1 MINWNTIPMVYN
13 DSFTYMEWLGKLT
26 YIVNNHESRLNA
38 AEKNIKDL
46 TITIAEI
53 LAAQRA
59 IDDWKNNTVDP
70 FIDTITDWKADTVDP
85 FIASVTVDIADLKE
99 GLTNEAATRR
109 NADNAIWDKLNETS
123 ATADAAYAKAD
134 RISIDLE
141 NIGSIRYF
149 IEETIDQE
157 VSGTNTIATIVVP
170 DEEWSTVDV
179 RGHYGTTEFRI
190 TGQRNATT
198 VTSGDYT
205 YSYDTATKT
214 ITLTIAN
221 APTLDRLDFILYKGA
236 LTPDEQEQRDQEY
249 YESMDA
255 NGDETLD
262 SSDSA
267 MILGFYAALQGG
279 QIPASYGRG
288 KDAWVYYATTIKPN
302 LNENAYPDING
313 DGYLD
318 SSDSAMILKY
328 YSWVQ
333 GQGLEN
339 NGETLRLWRE
349 TL

>member
-1 MINWNTIPMVYN
+1 MINWNIVPAVYN
-13 DSFTYMEWLGKLT
+13 EAFTYMEMLGKLC
-26 YIVNNHESRLNA
+26 YVVDNHESRLNT
-38 AEKNIKDL
+38 AEKNIHDL
-46 TITIAEI
+46 TITIAEVR
-53 LAAQRA
+53 AAQQV
-59 IDDWKNNTVDP
+59 IDNWKDNTVDP

-85 FIASVTVDIADLKE
+85 FIASVTVDIASLQE

-134 RISIDLE
+134 RIAIELE
-141 NIGSIRYF
+141 NIGAIRYF

-157 VSGTNTIATIVVP
+157 VSGTNTIATIVIP
-170 DEEWSTVDV
+170 DEEWSTADV

-205 YSYDTATKT
+205 YSYDTTTKT

-236 LTPDEQEQRDQEY
+236 LTPDEQEQRDEQF
-249 YESMDA
+249 YEAMDA

-279 QIPASYGRG
+279 QIPSSYGRG
-288 KDAWVYYATTIKPN
+288 KEAWVYYATTIKPN

-318 SSDSAMILKY
+318 SSDSAMILRY
-328 YSWVQ
+328 YAWVQ

-339 NGETLRLWRE
+339 NAETLRLWRE